1 MPDDHSCRLPLCC
14 NHFMLREFTLGIE
27 RIMIQLCGENRSA
40 ASHVLV
46 CLQRKT
52 KRCEPLVACIS
63 NDGSTFFERPTCVLC
78 F

>member
-1 MPDDHSCRLPLCC
+1 MPDDHSCRSPLCC
-14 NHFMLREFTLGIE
+14 DHFILQYFTLALGIE

-63 NDGSTFFERPTCVLC
+63 NDGGTIF
-78 F
+78 